1 MRASCGEIAIAF
13 ILNIM
18 RVLFLHQNFPGQFPH
33 IASHLANTLGNQVIS
48 ISQKQA
54 KGLQNVPNVV
64 YTPARNITQNIHH
77 YIAGLES
84 AVLNGQATAK
94 VMQALKQKGFTPD
107 VVIGHAGWGETLY
120 AKDVFP
126 QAKLI
131 NYFEFF
137 YRATGADTDFDP
149 EYANS
154 MDDVLRIRTKN
165 SINLLNLQA
174 CDAGI
179 SPTQWQKSLYPA
191 EYQAKI
197 SVIHEGI
204 HTELAKPNLSAEFT
218 LPNGKKLT
226 AKDKVVTYV
235 ARNLE
240 PYRGFHQFMRALPEI
255 CQRQP
260 DCHVLIVGG
269 DEISYGRKPEGV
281 ANYREKML
289 KEVELDQ
296 NRVHF
301 LGKIPY
307 ADYLRMLQISSA
319 HVYLT
324 VPFVLS
330 WSLLEAMAAECM
342 IIASKT
348 APVQEVVNGKNGL
361 LVDFFSPSEIAKTV
375 DAVLNKPKNY
385 AKMRKSAREYVLKN
399 YNVHQSIQQYQHLL
413 ESLI

>member
-1 MRASCGEIAIAF
+1 MRA
-13 ILNIM
+13 
-18 RVLFLHQNFPGQFPH
+18 LFLHQNFPGQFPH
-33 IASHLANTLGNQVIS
+33 IASHLANTPGNQVIS
-48 ISQKQA
+48 ISQKNA
-54 KGLQNVPNVV
+54 KGLANVPNVV
-64 YTPARNITQNIHH
+64 YAPARQITSNIHH

-94 VMQALKQKGFTPD
+94 VMEALKQKGFMPD
-107 VVIGHAGWGETLY
+107 MVIGHAGWGDTLY

-126 QAKLI
+126 SAKLI

-137 YRATGADTDFDP
+137 YHATGADTDFDP
-149 EYANS
+149 EFPNS
-154 MDDVLRIRTKN
+154 VDDVLRIRTKN

-174 CDAGI
+174 SDAGI
-179 SPTQWQKSLYPA
+179 SPTQWQKSLYPS
-191 EYQAKI
+191 EFQAKI
-197 SVIHEGI
+197 SVIHEGVN
-204 HTELAKPNLSAEFT
+204 TELAKPNPKAEFV

-269 DEISYGRKPEGV
+269 DEISYGRKPDD
-281 ANYREKML
+281 ALNYREKLL
-289 KEVELDQ
+289 KEISFDK

-301 LGKIPY
+301 LGKLPY
-307 ADYLRMLQISSA
+307 ADYLTMLQISSV

-330 WSLLEAMAAECM
+330 WSMLEAMAAECVV
-342 IIASKT
+342 IASNT
-348 APVQEVVNGKNGL
+348 APVLEVVNDKNGL
-361 LVDFFSPSEIAKTV
+361 LVDFFSPSAIAKQV
-375 DAVLNKPKNY
+375 DEVLSNQKKY
-385 AKMRKSAREYVLKN
+385 AKMRKNAREYVVNN
-399 YNVHQSIQQYQHLL
+399 YNVQKSIQQYQHLF

>member
-1 MRASCGEIAIAF
+1 MRA
-13 ILNIM
+13 
-18 RVLFLHQNFPGQFPH
+18 LFLHQNFPGQFPH
-33 IASHLANTLGNQVIS
+33 IASHLANVAGNQVIS
-48 ISQKQA
+48 ISQKNA
-54 KGLQNVPNVV
+54 KGLANVPNVV
-64 YTPARNITQNIHH
+64 YAPARQITPNIHH

-94 VMQALKQKGFTPD
+94 VMEALKQKGFTPD

-126 QAKLI
+126 DSKLI

-149 EYANS
+149 EFPNTV
-154 MDDVLRIRTKN
+154 DDVLRIRTKN

-174 CDAGI
+174 SDAGI
-179 SPTQWQKSLYPA
+179 SPTQWQKSLYPG
-191 EYQAKI
+191 EFQTKI
-197 SVIHEGI
+197 SVIHEGVNI
-204 HTELAKPNLSAEFT
+204 ELAKPNPKAEFV

-269 DEISYGRKPEGV
+269 NDISYGRKPDD
-281 ANYREKML
+281 ALNYREKL
-289 KEVELDQ
+289 SKEFNFDK

-301 LGKIPY
+301 LGKLPY
-307 ADYLRMLQISSA
+307 ADYLTMLQISSA

-324 VPFVLS
+324 VPFELS
-330 WSLLEAMAAECM
+330 WSMLEAMAAECAV
-342 IIASKT
+342 IASNT
-348 APVQEVVNGKNGL
+348 APVLEVVNGKNGL
-361 LVDFFSPSEIAKTV
+361 LVDFFSPSAIAKQV
-375 DAVLNKPKNY
+375 NEVLSNQKKY
-385 AKMRKSAREYVLKN
+385 AKIRKNAREYVVNN
-399 YNVHQSIQQYQHLL
+399 YNVQKSIQQYQHLF